1 MGLRSAMGRFALIF
15 GITVVLGVGVF
26 PGRAI
31 CLPASQAPQSSASET
46 IGIAESHY
54 RKGEEAYLAGQYDRA
69 RREFDDAVDS
79 LLVSELDIRYS
90 EELKIY
96 YRTLIEKIN
105 RYQIAAIE
113 QKDGGF
119 SEQRHEP
126 SPLDKIASLSDAEL
140 EEVTG
145 GEEEIGRARLNFQF
159 TSAPAVRQFVSYF
172 ARGRGREVMDAGF
185 RRSVRYREL
194 ARRVFKEEGVPT
206 DLIWLAQIESGWN
219 PYALSWASA
228 RGIWQFVPAT
238 GVRFGLSQNYWVDE
252 RSDPEKSTRAAA
264 KYLKWLG
271 TRYHGNWELALAA
284 YNSGEG
290 TIDSAIARSGSRDF
304 WQLRSGFL
312 PQETRNYVPA
322 ILAVMTIAKSPDKY
336 GFELPPAYRE
346 RYGTQLV
353 AKQTDLRTLAKKIGV
368 SYTTLLDLNPS
379 LQRGVTPPGK
389 HVLRVPSAGPES
401 GTGEPQTKANETET
415 RPN

>member
-1 MGLRSAMGRFALIF
+1 MRRLALIC
-15 GITVVLGVGVF
+15 GIAVALSAAVFPLESLGVAAGQAAQT
-26 PGRAI
+26 G
-31 CLPASQAPQSSASET
+31 ASQT
-46 IGIAESHY
+46 IGIAESHFK
-54 RKGEEAYLAGQYDRA
+54 KGEEAYLAAQYDRA
-69 RREFDDAVDS
+69 RREFDEAVDS
-79 LLVSELDIRYS
+79 ILVSEVDVRDS

-119 SEQRHEP
+119 SEQRHDP

-140 EEVTG
+140 EEVAD
-145 GEEEIGRARLNFQF
+145 GETELGRARLNFQF
-159 TSAPAVRQFVSYF
+159 TTAPAIRQFVSYF
-172 ARGRGREVMDAGF
+172 AHGRGRDVMVAGF

-194 ARRVFKEEGVPT
+194 ARRIFKEEGIPT
-206 DLIWLAQIESGWN
+206 DLVWLAQIESGWN

-228 RGIWQFVPAT
+228 RGIWQFVPST
-238 GVRFGLSQNYWVDE
+238 GMRFGLSQNYWVDE

-271 TRYHGNWELALAA
+271 ARYHGNWELALAA

-290 TIDSAIARSGSRDF
+290 TVDSAIARSGSRDF

-346 RYGTQLV
+346 RYSTQLV

-368 SYTTLLDLNPS
+368 SYTALLDLNPA

>member
-1 MGLRSAMGRFALIF
+1 MRRLASIFWITAVLGAGILPQQAECRSARQPLQTGAAL
-15 GITVVLGVGVF
+15 
-26 PGRAI
+26 
-31 CLPASQAPQSSASET
+31 T
-46 IGIAESHY
+46 IAIAESHF
-54 RKGEEAYLAGQYDRA
+54 RKGEEAYSAGQYDRA

-304 WQLRSGFL
+304 WQLRAGFL

-336 GFELPPAYRE
+336 GFDIPPAYRE
-346 RYGTQLV
+346 RYATQLV
-353 AKQTDLRTLAKKIGV
+353 AKQTDLRSIAKKMGI
-368 SYTTLLDLNPS
+368 SYTSLLDLNPS

-389 HVLRVPSAGPES
+389 HLLHIPSAEPES
-401 GTGEPQTKANETET
+401 DASAAQPQSN
-415 RPN
+415 

>member
-1 MGLRSAMGRFALIF
+1 MWRYLSVVGLVLVF
-15 GITVVLGVGVF
+15 GAPAGLGVAKSR
-26 PGRAI
+26 RAI
-31 CLPASQAPQSSASET
+31 EWPQSGASQVIA
-46 IGIAESHY
+46 IAESHLK
-54 RKGEEAYLAGQYDRA
+54 KGESAYQGGQYDQA
-69 RREFDDAVDS
+69 RREFDDAVDTI
-79 LLVSELDIRYS
+79 LLSEIDIRES

-126 SPLDKIASLSDAEL
+126 SPLDKIASLSEADL
-140 EEVTG
+140 EEVASG
-145 GEEEIGRARLNFQF
+145 DDSAIGRAGLNFHF
-159 TSAPAVRQFVSYF
+159 TSAPAVRQFVGYF
-172 ARGRGREVMDAGF
+172 AHGRGREVMIAGF

-194 ARRVFKEEGVPT
+194 ARRIFKEEGVPT
-206 DLIWLAQIESGWN
+206 DLVWLAQIESGWN

-228 RGIWQFVPAT
+228 RGIWQFVPST
-238 GVRFGLSQNYWVDE
+238 GVRFGLSQNYWIDE

-264 KYLKWLG
+264 RYLKWLG
-271 TRYHGNWELALAA
+271 QRYRGNWELALAA

-290 TIDSAIARSGSRDF
+290 TVDAAIARSGSKDF

-322 ILAVMTIAKSPDKY
+322 ILAVMTIAKTPDSY
-336 GFELPPAYRE
+336 GFEIPPAYRE
-346 RYGTQLV
+346 RYVTQMV
-353 AKQTDLRTLAKKIGV
+353 AKQTDLRALAKKMGV
-368 SYTTLLDLNPS
+368 SYSSLLDLNPA

-389 HVLRVPSAGPES
+389 HLLRIPSA
-401 GTGEPQTKANETET
+401 EPETET
-415 RPN
+415 NQAADTTGKRSN

>member
-1 MGLRSAMGRFALIF
+1 MWRYVSTLSIVLVFAAPAF
-15 GITVVLGVGVF
+15 S
-26 PGRAI
+26 RA
-31 CLPASQAPQSSASET
+31 PNSRQNPQSGASQVIA
-46 IGIAESHY
+46 IAESHL
-54 RKGEEAYLAGQYDRA
+54 RKGENAYLGGQYDQA

-79 LLVSELDIRYS
+79 ILLSELDVRES

-96 YRTLIEKIN
+96 FRALIEKIN

-126 SPLDKIASLSDAEL
+126 SPLDKIASLSEADL
-140 EEVTG
+140 EEAAG
-145 GEEEIGRARLNFQF
+145 GDEADIGRAGLNFHV
-159 TSAPAVRQFVSYF
+159 TIAAAVRQFVGYF
-172 ARGRGREVMDAGF
+172 AHGRGREVMVAGF

-206 DLIWLAQIESGWN
+206 DLVWLAQIESGWN

-228 RGIWQFVPAT
+228 RGIWQFVPST
-238 GVRFGLSQNYWVDE
+238 GARFGLSQNYWVDE

-264 KYLKWLG
+264 RYLKWLG
-271 TRYHGNWELALAA
+271 ERYRGNWELALAA

-290 TIDSAIARSGSRDF
+290 TVDSAIARSGSRDF

-322 ILAVMTIAKSPDKY
+322 ILAVMTIAKNPDMY
-336 GFELPPAYRE
+336 GFEIPPAYRE

-353 AKQTDLRTLAKKIGV
+353 AKQTDLRALAKKMGV
-368 SYTTLLDLNPS
+368 SYTSLLDLNPA

-389 HVLRVPSAGPES
+389 HVLRIPSTEPEASAGVDENDRK
-401 GTGEPQTKANETET
+401 Q
-415 RPN
+415 PN

>member
-1 MGLRSAMGRFALIF
+1 L
-15 GITVVLGVGVF
+15 
-26 PGRAI
+26 
-31 CLPASQAPQSSASET
+31 
-46 IGIAESHY
+46 
-54 RKGEEAYLAGQYDRA
+54 RKGENAYLGGQYDQA

-79 LLVSELDIRYS
+79 ILLSELDVRES

-96 YRTLIEKIN
+96 YRALIEKIN

-126 SPLDKIASLSDAEL
+126 SPLDKIASLSEADL
-140 EEVTG
+140 EEAAG
-145 GEEEIGRARLNFQF
+145 DEADIGRAGLNFHV
-159 TSAPAVRQFVSYF
+159 TIAPAVRQFVGYF
-172 ARGRGREVMDAGF
+172 AHGRGREVMIAGF

-206 DLIWLAQIESGWN
+206 DLVWLAQIESGWN

-228 RGIWQFVPAT
+228 RGIWQFVPST
-238 GVRFGLSQNYWVDE
+238 GARFGLSQNYWVDE

-264 KYLKWLG
+264 RYLKWLG
-271 TRYHGNWELALAA
+271 ERYRGNWGLALAA

-290 TIDSAIARSGSRDF
+290 TVDSAIARSGSRDF

-322 ILAVMTIAKSPDKY
+322 ILAVMTIAKNPDMY
-336 GFELPPAYRE
+336 GFEIPPAYRE

-353 AKQTDLRTLAKKIGV
+353 AKQTDLRALAKKMGV
-368 SYTTLLDLNPS
+368 SYTSLLDLNPA

-389 HVLRVPSAGPES
+389 HVLRIPSAEPEAS
-401 GTGEPQTKANETET
+401 AGVDENDRKQ
-415 RPN
+415 PN

>member
-1 MGLRSAMGRFALIF
+1 MGRFALICGLAVVF
-15 GITVVLGVGVF
+15 GI
-26 PGRAI
+26 AI
-31 CLPASQAPQSSASET
+31 LPSQARGRLDPPQTNAAET
-46 IGIAESHY
+46 IGIAESHL
-54 RKGEEAYLAGQYDRA
+54 RKGEEAYLAGQYDQA

-79 LLVSELDIRYS
+79 ILVSDVDVRHS

-126 SPLDKIASLSDAEL
+126 SPLDKIASLSDADL

-145 GEEEIGRARLNFQF
+145 DDTEIGRTRLNFQY
-159 TSAPAVRQFVSYF
+159 TTAPAVRQFVNYF
-172 ARGRGREVMDAGF
+172 AHGRGRDVMDAGF

-194 ARRVFKEEGVPT
+194 ARRIFKEESVPS

-271 TRYHGNWELALAA
+271 ARYHGNWELALAA
-284 YNSGEG
+284 Y
-290 TIDSAIARSGSRDF
+290 
-304 WQLRSGFL
+304 
-312 PQETRNYVPA
+312 
-322 ILAVMTIAKSPDKY
+322 
-336 GFELPPAYRE
+336 
-346 RYGTQLV
+346 
-353 AKQTDLRTLAKKIGV
+353 
-368 SYTTLLDLNPS
+368 
-379 LQRGVTPPGK
+379 
-389 HVLRVPSAGPES
+389 
-401 GTGEPQTKANETET
+401 
-415 RPN
+415 

>member
-1 MGLRSAMGRFALIF
+1 MARFALIC
-15 GITVVLGVGVF
+15 GVAVVLGAVIS
-26 PGRAI
+26 PR
-31 CLPASQAPQSSASET
+31 QAQGWLGGYHPQAGSAET
-46 IGIAESHY
+46 IGIAESHF
-54 RKGEEAYLAGQYDRA
+54 RKGEEAYQAGQYDQA
-69 RREFDDAVDS
+69 RREFDEAVDS
-79 LLVSELDIRYS
+79 ILVSDVDVRHS

-126 SPLDKIASLSDAEL
+126 SPLDKIASLSDADL
-140 EEVTG
+140 QEVGDGEGESG
-145 GEEEIGRARLNFQF
+145 GSRLNFQF
-159 TSAPAVRQFVSYF
+159 TTATAVRQFVSYF
-172 ARGRGREVMDAGF
+172 AHGRGREVMEAGF

-194 ARRVFKEEGVPT
+194 ARRTFKEEGVPT

-264 KYLKWLG
+264 KYLKFLG
-271 TRYHGNWELALAA
+271 VRYRGNWELALAA

-290 TIDSAIARSGSRDF
+290 TVDSAIARSGSRDF

-322 ILAVMTIAKSPDKY
+322 ILAVMTIAKSPQKY
-336 GFELPPAYRE
+336 GFEIPPAYRE
-346 RYGTQLV
+346 RYATQLV
-353 AKQTDLRTLAKKIGV
+353 AKQTDLRVLAKKIGV
-368 SYTTLLDLNPS
+368 PYTSLQDLNPS
-379 LQRGVTPPGK
+379 LQRGVTPPGR
-389 HVLRVPSAGPES
+389 HMLHVPSAEA
-401 GTGEPQTKANETET
+401 EPDAAEAQPQSN
-415 RPN
+415 

>member
-1 MGLRSAMGRFALIF
+1 MRILGLICGIAVAFGSAAPQGMAWQAAEALQT
-15 GITVVLGVGVF
+15 G
-26 PGRAI
+26 
-31 CLPASQAPQSSASET
+31 ASQV
-46 IGIAESHY
+46 IGTAESHFK
-54 RKGEEAYLAGQYDRA
+54 KGEDAYSAGEYDRA

-79 LLVSELDIRYS
+79 ILVSELDVQES
-90 EELKIY
+90 QELKIY

-126 SPLDKIASLSDAEL
+126 SPLDKIASLSDADL
-140 EEVTG
+140 EELSG
-145 GEEEIGRARLNFQF
+145 SDADISRAGLNFHF
-159 TSAPAVRQFVSYF
+159 TVSPAVKQFIGYF
-172 ARGRGREVMDAGF
+172 AHGRGREVMDAGF

-194 ARRVFKEEGVPT
+194 ARRIFKDEGVPT
-206 DLIWLAQIESGWN
+206 DLVWLAQIESGWN

-228 RGIWQFVPAT
+228 RGIWQFVPST
-238 GVRFGLSQNYWVDE
+238 GMRFGLSQNYWVDE

-264 KYLKWLG
+264 RYLKLLG

-290 TIDSAIARSGSRDF
+290 TVDSAIARSGSRDF
-304 WQLRSGFL
+304 WQLRTGFL

-322 ILAVMTIAKSPDKY
+322 ILAVMTIAKNPDKY
-336 GFELPPAYRE
+336 GFELPPAYQA
-346 RYGTQLV
+346 RYGTHLV
-353 AKQTDLRTLAKKIGV
+353 AKQTDLRSLAKKMGI
-368 SYTTLLDLNPS
+368 SYSSLLDLNPS

-389 HVLRVPSAGPES
+389 HAIVVPSAEGES
-401 GTGEPQTKANETET
+401 AMDGAEPQVN
-415 RPN
+415 

>member
-1 MGLRSAMGRFALIF
+1 MGLRPAMRRLALICEIAVIF
-15 GITVVLGVGVF
+15 GTGVLSSKALGLAAG
-26 PGRAI
+26 
-31 CLPASQAPQSSASET
+31 QAPQTSASGT

-54 RKGEEAYLAGQYDRA
+54 RKGEEAYQAGQYDRA

-145 GEEEIGRARLNFQF
+145 GDEEVGRARLNFQY
-159 TSAPAVRQFVSYF
+159 TTAPAVRQFVSYF
-172 ARGRGREVMDAGF
+172 AHGRGREVMDAGF

-206 DLIWLAQIESGWN
+206 DSIWLAQIESGWN

-238 GVRFGLSQNYWVDE
+238 GMRFGLSQNYWVDE

-264 KYLKWLG
+264 KYLKFLG
-271 TRYHGNWELALAA
+271 VRYRGNWELALAA

-290 TIDSAIARSGSRDF
+290 TVDSAIARSGSRDF

-322 ILAVMTIAKSPDKY
+322 ILAVMTIAKSPQKY
-336 GFELPPAYRE
+336 GFEIPAAYRE
-346 RYGTQLV
+346 RYATQLV
-353 AKQTDLRTLAKKIGV
+353 AKQTDLRVLAKKIGV
-368 SYTTLLDLNPS
+368 PYTSLQDLNPS
-379 LQRGVTPPGK
+379 LQRGVTPPGR
-389 HVLRVPSAGPES
+389 HMLHVPSAEA
-401 GTGEPQTKANETET
+401 EPDAAEAQPQSN
-415 RPN
+415 

>member
-1 MGLRSAMGRFALIF
+1 MGKLALICGIAVVF
-15 GITVVLGVGVF
+15 GAAVVPRQALGRHWAKPV
-26 PGRAI
+26 
-31 CLPASQAPQSSASET
+31 QAGSAET
-46 IGIAESHY
+46 IGIAESHF
-54 RKGEEAYLAGQYDRA
+54 RKGEEAYLAGQYDQA

-79 LLVSELDIRYS
+79 ILVSEVDVRHS
-90 EELKIY
+90 EDLKIY

-126 SPLDKIASLSDAEL
+126 SPLDRIASLSDADLQEIADGDG
-140 EEVTG
+140 ESG
-145 GEEEIGRARLNFQF
+145 GIRLNFQF
-159 TSAPAVRQFVSYF
+159 TTAPAVRQFVSYF

-194 ARRVFKEEGVPT
+194 ARRIFKEEGVPT

-228 RGIWQFVPAT
+228 RGIWQFVPST

-264 KYLKWLG
+264 KYLKFLG
-271 TRYHGNWELALAA
+271 GRYRGNWELALAA

-290 TIDSAIARSGSRDF
+290 TVDSAIARSGSRDF
-304 WQLRSGFL
+304 WQLRGGFL

-322 ILAVMTIAKSPDKY
+322 ILAVMTIAKSPEKY
-336 GFELPPAYRE
+336 GFDIPPAYRE
-346 RYGTQLV
+346 RYGTQTV
-353 AKQTDLRTLAKKIGV
+353 AKQTDLRVLAKKMGV
-368 SYTTLLDLNPS
+368 SYTSLQDLNPS
-379 LQRGVTPPGK
+379 LQRGITPPGR
-389 HVLRVPSAGPES
+389 HVLHVPSVEAEPE
-401 GTGEPQTKANETET
+401 GAEVQPQSN
-415 RPN
+415 